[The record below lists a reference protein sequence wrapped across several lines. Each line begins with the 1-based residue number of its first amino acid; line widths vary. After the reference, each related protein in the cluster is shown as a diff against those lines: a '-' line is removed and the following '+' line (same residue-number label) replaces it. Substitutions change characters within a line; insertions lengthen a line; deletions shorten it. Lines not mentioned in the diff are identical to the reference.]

1 MQQNRNLPET
11 EIKRVIDRILET
23 RRITKADQARFM
35 SVMLAKGKLN
45 DSERLQIDLIFD
57 NLKNGRLK
65 VVD

>member
-57 NLKNGRLK
+57 NVKNGRLK

>member
-1 MQQNRNLPET
+1 MQQSRNLPES
-11 EIKRVIDRILET
+11 ELKRVIDRILET
-23 RRITKADQARFM
+23 RRITKEDQARFM
-35 SVMLAKGKLN
+35 SVMLAKGKIN